1 MNALTYGDYFGIAL
15 FTIGLYYFIKF
26 MLFNINILIKII
38 KNRYNII
45 YDNIPKRSTVH
56 NILIG
61 ETGWDYSLLEWILR
75 LEQEQGLIKNY
86 KISEKDEY
94 LEYELYDGI
103 DTNIYVNLKIYKSHF
118 KELER

>member
-1 MNALTYGDYFGIAL
+1 
-15 FTIGLYYFIKF
+15 

-38 KNRYNII
+38 KNRYHNI
-45 YDNIPKRSTVH
+45 YNNNIPKRSTVH
-56 NILIG
+56 NILID
-61 ETGWDYSLLEWILR
+61 ETGWDYSLLERILR

-118 KELER
+118 KELEKGEHLNE